1 MTEYIYN
8 GNVIKKGLT
17 MYDVKHTFA
26 KDVQS
31 IETLNDQTVIT
42 LKENEDVKTIIIT
55 LEKCLVTKIMIV
67 RKQKEEL

>member
-1 MTEYIYN
+1 
-8 GNVIKKGLT
+8 

-26 KDVQS
+26 KDIQS

-67 RKQKEEL
+67 RK